1 MRNRRVRQFML
12 SIVLAVSVSVH
23 LTGCTTLREFAALRQ
38 VDFSLD
44 SVNQIDLG
52 GVRLDNIRSYDDLSV
67 VELARLGSMLARE
80 RMPLSFNLDIGALN
94 PADNKVNARLVR
106 FDWTLFL
113 EDRETVSG
121 AFNQEINLAPGT
133 PQTIPLRIEF
143 DLLEFFGSNL
153 TDLAELGLA
162 IADQGGEPKNISITA
177 TPTIDT
183 PIGPIRYPE
192 SIRIVG
198 GTLGD

>member
-1 MRNRRVRQFML
+1 ML